1 MRVLQLVDHLEQSV
15 VGSSVQL
22 SAYRIV
28 DVFWHVSSDR
38 LVLHVGS
45 FNRSTK
51 STLHKSAADA
61 EDNLT

>member
-45 FNRSTK
+45 FNRST
-51 STLHKSAADA
+51 TLHKSAADA